1 MLLGV
6 GQSHQVIQTDIIEDR
21 QFGGKLQGKGPLL
34 SLILGIQGLIAHQ
47 KACKF
52 LLLQVPILPQITD
65 S

>member
-6 GQSHQVIQTDIIEDR
+6 GQSHQVIQADIIKDR
-21 QFGGKLQGKGPLL
+21 QLGGKLQGKGPLL

-47 KACKF
+47 KVCNF